1 MERID
6 ELKLFKNILTS
17 IKKNDIEVIELSIME
32 YCLHAYNKTL
42 LDYSIENKLVSSSIM
57 KKLSQLKFP
66 TDIITVM
73 NFFEFLVDKKIKDI
87 NGMVFTPKYISDY
100 IIQNIFKDIDHW
112 SSNIKVVDPGSGC
125 GVFLLSAIEFIHEKF
140 NIEITDII
148 KDNIFAMDINADNVR
163 RYRYIVILFC
173 AIHNV
178 NFDVDIINCSCVD
191 SLKYNWSEYWNISG
205 FDYIIGNPPY
215 VNPHILNKETIDFL
229 KDSFVTTRSG
239 VFNIFYAFIEHGM
252 KNLNINGKL
261 GYIVPNNFFTIK
273 SAKELRHFLSSN
285 RYIEKILD
293 LGENMVFSPIRTYN
307 CIIFLNKKE
316 KQKLEFALMT
326 KENFIKNSFSDISFM
341 NIKLDNLNDNGWK
354 LVDNNVQ
361 YNLDKIENQYIHLKE
376 LIRTGIATLRDRV
389 YLVEKD
395 DIGFYKIIN
404 GEKFYIESDLVKS
417 IYKISD
423 LKKDLDY
430 RSLKKHII
438 FPYIKSEGKY
448 ELINEVE
455 FQQKYPCAYNCL
467 LKNKATLDK
476 RDKGNGNQKQWYAYG
491 RTQGLNKYGNKL
503 LFPTFSKYPKFIKI
517 MEEDALF
524 CNGYAVFENDI
535 VELDI
540 LSKILNSKVMDYYI
554 KNTSYSIE
562 GGYYCYQKKYIENFS
577 IPKLTLREK
586 NFIKKAD
593 HEEIDKFLLEKYQL
607 VI

>member
-1 MERID
+1 MERVD
-6 ELKLFKNILTS
+6 ELKLFKNILS
-17 IKKNDIEVIELSIME
+17 SVKNFDIEVIELSIIE

-42 LDYSIENKLVSSSIM
+42 LDYSIEDNLVSLPIM
-57 KKLSQLKFP
+57 QKLKQQKFP

-73 NFFEFLVDKKIKDI
+73 NFFEFLIDKETKDI
-87 NGMVFTPKYISDY
+87 NGMIFTPKYISDY
-100 IIQNIFKDIDHW
+100 IVQNIFNNIDNW
-112 SSNIKVVDPGSGC
+112 NPNIKIVDPGSGC
-125 GVFLLSAIEFIHEKF
+125 GVFLLSAIEYIHEKF
-140 NIEITDII
+140 DIEISDII
-148 KDNIFAMDINADNVR
+148 RNNIFAMDIDAANVR
-163 RYRYIVILFC
+163 RCKYIIILFS
-173 AIHNV
+173 AIHDV
-178 NFDVDIINCSCVD
+178 RFDVDIINCSCVD
-191 SLKYNWSEYWNISG
+191 SLKYNWSDYWNVSG

-215 VNPHILNKETIDFL
+215 VNPHVLNKEMIDFL
-229 KDSFVTTRSG
+229 KDSFATTKSG

-252 KNLNINGKL
+252 KNLNINGEL

-285 RYIEKILD
+285 KYIERILD

-307 CIIFLNKKE
+307 CIVFLNKKE
-316 KQKLEFALMT
+316 KQNIEFALIK
-326 KENFIKNSFSDISFM
+326 KENFIKNLFKNISF
-341 NIKLDNLNDNGWK
+341 IKINLDNLNDNGWK
-354 LVDNNVQ
+354 LVNNNVQ
-361 YNLDKIENQYIHLKE
+361 HNLNKIENQFIPLKE

-395 DIGFYKIIN
+395 EIGFYKFID
-404 GEKFYIESDLVKS
+404 GEKFYIESDLVKP

-430 RSLKKHII
+430 RSLKKYII

-448 ELINEVE
+448 ELINEAE
-455 FQQKYPCAYNCL
+455 FQQKYPCTYNCL
-467 LKNKATLDK
+467 LKNKATLDE

-535 VELDI
+535 IELDV
-540 LSKILNSKVMDYYI
+540 LSKILNSMVMDYYI
-554 KNTSYSIE
+554 KNTSYPIE
-562 GGYYCYQKKYIENFS
+562 GGYYCYQKKYIEKFS

-586 NFIKKAD
+586 NFIEKANN
-593 HEEIDKFLLEKYQL
+593 EEINKFLLEKYQL